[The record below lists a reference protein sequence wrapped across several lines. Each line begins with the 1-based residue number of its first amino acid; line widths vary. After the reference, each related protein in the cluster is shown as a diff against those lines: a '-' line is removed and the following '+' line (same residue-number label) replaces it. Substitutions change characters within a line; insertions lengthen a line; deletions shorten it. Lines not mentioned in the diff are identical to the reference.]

1 MQKEKEVVKFWLSKI
16 KGVRKMVRK
25 DLTSTISKIKYEIEE
40 KNAELEK
47 TKDKYR
53 EELIDEAI
61 HQILSSIKISQP
73 VIHTG

>member
-1 MQKEKEVVKFWLSKI
+1 MQKEKEVVKFWVSKI